1 MGKTLSRSLLE
12 RLLSSEWAEISFNAR
27 TFSPFTY
34 SSPCETTHLP
44 NAFPPSSEES
54 FVIYVPQNNKSGLES
69 HSANSVYSA
78 LSAGGILDCAAHGI
92 PAPEITWRTDR
103 GEVIPRS
110 GAGPFR
116 QVLPHNHSLWLRPFD
131 AHSYRTDVHAAGY
144 QCVARSQSGT
154 VVSRTARVR
163 AGQSGGPFLYLKDV
177 LDDVC
182 NVLVFYF

>member
-1 MGKTLSRSLLE
+1 MSRRIIKAVLRATQLTPFIPLS
-12 RLLSSEWAEISFNAR
+12 
-27 TFSPFTY
+27 
-34 SSPCETTHLP
+34 H
-44 NAFPPSSEES
+44 
-54 FVIYVPQNNKSGLES
+54 
-69 HSANSVYSA
+69 
-78 LSAGGILDCAAHGI
+78 SAGGILDCAAHGI

-163 AGQSGGPFLYLKDV
+163 AGQSVGSFLDLVDFCKDV
-177 LDDVC
+177 
-182 NVLVFYF
+182 